1 MMFTK
6 RFFRP
11 DCLPVVGIAI
21 AIYSA
26 VALSGCQSMT
36 KQPSAR
42 AKPSVVTA
50 PQPIAAGKSTL
61 KCTGIYACEINRIGT
76 LSIINQSTHTPSA
89 TLGNHSQVA
98 SPVTVTPLVSKPQSK
113 STIPNYL
120 VSFPSGQHMVATR
133 FYLDEDLTTV
143 ESFSFIHRFESG
155 KRYELKAYR
164 QIQKTDYSLLAQ
176 SAPTPLCIDLY
187 ENAKLTNQWCKKPN
201 QQGALSNEFIKI
213 AL

>member
-11 DCLPVVGIAI
+11 DCLPVVAI
-21 AIYSA
+21 AICSA

-42 AKPSVVTA
+42 AKHPLVTA

-76 LSIINQSTHTPSA
+76 LSVINQSTHTPSA

-98 SPVTVTPLVSKPQSK
+98 SPVTVTPLMSKPQSK
-113 STIPNYL
+113 SSMPNYL

-133 FYLDEDLTTV
+133 FYLDEDLTTA

-155 KRYELKAYR
+155 KRYALKAYR

-187 ENAKLTNQWCKKPN
+187 ENAKLTNRWCKKPN

>member
-6 RFFRP
+6 RFFHF
-11 DCLPVVGIAI
+11 DCLPVVAI
-21 AIYSA
+21 AICSA

-36 KQPSAR
+36 NQPSAR
-42 AKPSVVTA
+42 AKHPLVTA

-61 KCTGIYACEINRIGT
+61 KCTGVYACEINRIGT
-76 LSIINQSTHTPSA
+76 LSVINQSTHTPSA

-98 SPVTVTPLVSKPQSK
+98 SPVTVTPLMSKPQSK
-113 STIPNYL
+113 SSMPNYL

-133 FYLDEDLTTV
+133 FYLDEDLTKA

-155 KRYELKAYR
+155 KRYALKAYR

-187 ENAKLTNQWCKKPN
+187 ENAKLTNRWCKKPN

>member
-11 DCLPVVGIAI
+11 DCLPVLGTAI
-21 AIYSA
+21 CSA
-26 VALSGCQSMT
+26 VMLYGCQSMT
-36 KQPSAR
+36 NQPSAR

-76 LSIINQSTHTPSA
+76 FSVINQSTHTPSA
-89 TLGNHSQVA
+89 TLGNYNSA
-98 SPVTVTPLVSKPQSK
+98 TSPVTVTPLISNPQSRPN
-113 STIPNYL
+113 IPNYL

-176 SAPTPLCIDLY
+176 STPTPLCIDLY
-187 ENAKLTNQWCKKPN
+187 ENAKLTNRWCKKPN

>member
-11 DCLPVVGIAI
+11 DCLPVVAI
-21 AIYSA
+21 AICSA

-42 AKPSVVTA
+42 AKHPLVTA

-61 KCTGIYACEINRIGT
+61 KCTGIYACEINRIGMF
-76 LSIINQSTHTPSA
+76 SVINQSTHTPSA

-98 SPVTVTPLVSKPQSK
+98 SPVTVTPLMSKPQSK
-113 STIPNYL
+113 SSMPNYL
-120 VSFPSGQHMVATR
+120 VSFPSGQHMVASR
-133 FYLDEDLTTV
+133 FYLDEGLTTA

-155 KRYELKAYR
+155 KRYALKAYR

-187 ENAKLTNQWCKKPN
+187 ENAKLTNRWCKKPN

>member
-11 DCLPVVGIAI
+11 ECLPVVGIAI
-21 AIYSA
+21 AICSA
-26 VALSGCQSMT
+26 VALSSCQSMT
-36 KQPSAR
+36 NQPSAR

-89 TLGNHSQVA
+89 TLGNYSSVT
-98 SPVTVTPLVSKPQSK
+98 SPVTVIPLMSKPQSK

-133 FYLDEDLTTV
+133 FYLDEDLSTV

>member
-11 DCLPVVGIAI
+11 DCLPVVAI
-21 AIYSA
+21 AICSA

-42 AKPSVVTA
+42 AKHPLVTA

-61 KCTGIYACEINRIGT
+61 KCTGVYACEINRIGMF
-76 LSIINQSTHTPSA
+76 SVINQSTHTPSA
-89 TLGNHSQVA
+89 TLGNHSQET
-98 SPVTVTPLVSKPQSK
+98 SPVTITPLMSKPQSK
-113 STIPNYL
+113 SSMPNYL

-164 QIQKTDYSLLAQ
+164 QIPVSYTHLTL
-176 SAPTPLCIDLY
+176 PTNR
-187 ENAKLTNQWCKKPN
+187 EV
-201 QQGALSNEFIKI
+201 
-213 AL
+213 